1 MRFEWSFGNGPKV
14 ERALAAYIAA
24 PRRTSLVR
32 VWVYPDADTPD
43 QEWEDCAAFDA
54 WRVVRQIETA
64 PTGGI
69 ETIARAFERA
79 MRRAAKRAIANQL
92 KPPKRAAPLEDR

>member
-32 VWVYPDADTPD
+32 VWVYPEEDTPD
-43 QEWEDCAAFDA
+43 LEWTDCAAFDA
-54 WRVVRQIETA
+54 WRVVRRLDAHNVGEL
-64 PTGGI
+64 

-79 MRRAAKRAIANQL
+79 MRKAARRRNRRNL
-92 KPPKRAAPLEDR
+92 